1 MERDSGPRVVMGVDG
16 SQSSYAALR
25 WAVRYG
31 GLIDAGVEAVA
42 AWELPGGRA

>member
-31 GLIDAGVEAVA
+31 GLIDVGVEAVA